1 MKILISAVG
10 DTDPIRGNHD
20 GPLVHISRV
29 YRPEKIIL
37 IYSETMYRKKEQIEI
52 AIRSISESYAPEIIA
67 ERNVIK
73 DEEVFR
79 FDRMFEVLQ
88 EIVLRNTN
96 ITDEFLLNLSSGT
109 PQIISA
115 LFTINKINDFDI
127 KAVQVSTPIKSSNK
141 NNLDDGKDLS
151 VLIAENKDQTEWFER
166 RTIEEDAEKFSHS
179 LIKRN
184 IKGLIRSYDY
194 QGAYDL
200 LSNCENSS
208 IMSKSK
214 RGKLLHQIEGIIS
227 AIKYQKILPD
237 IAEKLSNDDRVKKAL
252 NYFLL
257 VDLNN
262 KRGLVTDVL
271 IKSKSLAEFILQ
283 DYIEERYTDLISNE
297 DRKPKLNPEHPK
309 AEKVSNYINESFKK
323 RLGKKGDNS
332 IAYDI
337 RSILNILSFRDII
350 DCLEPNNQ
358 ITPLVK
364 PIIVLNDARNKVAHG
379 LSEIDV
385 RLVNNQ
391 KLNQL
396 LASLKELLIM
406 ISTDDEEKFKYF
418 NQKEFEYFD
427 TKNKKLLELLN

>member
-194 QGAYDL
+194 QGAYNL

-257 VDLNN
+257 IDLNN

-297 DRKPKLNPEHPK
+297 DRKPKLNPEHPE
-309 AEKVSNYINESFKK
+309 AEKVSDYINESFKK

-364 PIIVLNDARNKVAHG
+364 PIIALNDARNKVAHG

-396 LASLKELLIM
+396 LASLKELLII
-406 ISTDDEEKFKYF
+406 ISADDEEKFKYF